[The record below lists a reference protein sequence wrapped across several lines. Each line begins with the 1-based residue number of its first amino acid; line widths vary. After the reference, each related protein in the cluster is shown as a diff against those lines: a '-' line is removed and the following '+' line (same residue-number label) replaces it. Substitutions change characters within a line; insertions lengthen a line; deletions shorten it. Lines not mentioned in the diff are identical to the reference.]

1 MNDVMLLGLLWSM
14 PVNLSLF
21 AAILTVANEIS
32 NDLAFA
38 AYSANTSPLPSQLTL
53 KLPVPSPSLLPFVP
67 WSKILA
73 KKVRISPIMK
83 SKMEVTTTTMK
94 GAKAKQTLAEAGEH
108 SLMMCNLTFRPRQKA
123 TESDE
128 GMFGTPRNN
137 YLQLLPKEL
146 VRKRRNSSSWS
157 RRQKR
162 TGFPPPAVPF
172 PSAFSAPAFPASAPA
187 PEEMYP
193 NEPVAQ
199 EEFFNGPTQ
208 IEQQQQ
214 QTFAEQGIQQGAEAP
229 AFQPSPPASFGQP
242 LPPPA
247 APQPA
252 APFAAPSPP
261 AAPQP
266 AAPFAA
272 PSPPAAPQ
280 PAAPFAAPSPPAP
293 VFQPPLGPNVP
304 VEPVEPIE
312 EIVPIEPVEE
322 IMPVEPGGEVEPVGF
337 VPVEPPSVQPP
348 VAVQPS
354 PYQEKLTSPT
364 STVPFTTLPSSTT
377 AAERCELLRYPLPE
391 CYTDDSNLMCCNSEL
406 ENTMKMAFNELTN
419 SEDNFH
425 RCNVQQIANKVQ
437 LMSEDRFNTTFEV
450 ITGIGDYASRSHFFH
465 NYICKIEKDDRF
477 ILAYASARPEF
488 DSVPIDGDTSGKT
501 HGHSAANAAGAYRNS
516 ESVQHGK
523 ARQTEKRTDLL
534 NFVYTFRRIQR
545 AQKGRVGDQQKKKRN
560 ERLIKQRKNIL

>member
-1 MNDVMLLGLLWSM
+1 
-14 PVNLSLF
+14 
-21 AAILTVANEIS
+21 
-32 NDLAFA
+32 
-38 AYSANTSPLPSQLTL
+38 
-53 KLPVPSPSLLPFVP
+53 
-67 WSKILA
+67 
-73 KKVRISPIMK
+73 
-83 SKMEVTTTTMK
+83 
-94 GAKAKQTLAEAGEH
+94 
-108 SLMMCNLTFRPRQKA
+108 
-123 TESDE
+123 
-128 GMFGTPRNN
+128 MFGTPRNN

-172 PSAFSAPAFPASAPA
+172 PSAFSAPAFPAPAPA
-187 PEEMYP
+187 PEGTYP
-193 NEPVAQ
+193 IEPVAQ

-214 QTFAEQGIQQGAEAP
+214 QTFAEQDIQQGAEVP

-252 APFAAPSPP
+252 APPPLAAQQS
-261 AAPQP
+261 
-266 AAPFAA
+266 
-272 PSPPAAPQ
+272 
-280 PAAPFAAPSPPAP
+280 AAPFAAPSPPAP
-293 VFQPPLGPNVP
+293 IFQPPFGPNV
-304 VEPVEPIE
+304 PVEPIE
-312 EIVPIEPVEE
+312 EIVPVGPVEE

-337 VPVEPPSVQPP
+337 VPVEPPSFQPPVDVQPP
-348 VAVQPS
+348 
-354 PYQEKLTSPT
+354 PYQAELPSPT

-406 ENTMKMAFNELTN
+406 EKTMKMAFNELTN

-534 NFVYTFRRIQR
+534 NFVYTFRRTQR
-545 AQKGRVGDQQKKKRN
+545 AQNGRVDNQQKKRK
-560 ERLIKQRKNIL
+560 ERLIKQRKSIL